1 MKRAPKPWE
10 VGALYASRL
19 VIRGKSEVEAYAA
32 TLRTRTSNDANS
44 LTICRRIYG
53 GDAMSWV
60 RLWVDMPTDPK
71 FRVIAKKAGRPLSE
85 VLSVFVFMM
94 TNAGANANERG
105 ELSNWS
111 DEDVAAALDIETQF
125 VTAIR
130 EAMQGKTLD
139 GDRLRGWE
147 KRQPKRE
154 DGAAERAKAWRERKR
169 TQTNAPKRPD
179 TDSDTEID
187 SESEVIGPPGKAEQV
202 AASGPDEISGL
213 NGSTKLIVEQFAGWL
228 NPWSPDLP
236 AAHKSI
242 ADAVQIY
249 GSQAVRDGF
258 ADLKA
263 DHADGKVRAMTVKA
277 FYGFVRT
284 AKERGVRPAVAKS
297 QTADERSRSRQ
308 RELLD
313 KLDAQIAAAEAMQ

>member
-1 MKRAPKPWE
+1 
-10 VGALYASRL
+10 
-19 VIRGKSEVEAYAA
+19 
-32 TLRTRTSNDANS
+32 
-44 LTICRRIYG
+44 
-53 GDAMSWV
+53 MSWV

-111 DEDVAAALDIETQF
+111 DEDVAAALDVETQF
-125 VTAIR
+125 VTSIR

-139 GDRLRGWE
+139 GERLRGWE

-169 TQTNAPKRPD
+169 TQVNAPKRPD
-179 TDSDTEID
+179 ADSDAEIDSD
-187 SESEVIGPPGKAEQV
+187 SESEVIGQPENSEQ
-202 AASGPDEISGL
+202 APASGPVEVSGL
-213 NGSTKLIVEQFAGWL
+213 NGSTQLIVESFANWL
-228 NPWSPDLP
+228 SPYAPDFA

-242 ADAVQIY
+242 AEAVQIY
-249 GSQAVRDGF
+249 GPDAVRDGF

-263 DHADGKVRAMTVKA
+263 DHADGKVRALSVKA

-284 AKERGVRPAVAKS
+284 AKERKGKAMADRSASGKPMSSGAAWHEEKRRNSKIILALAKGEAVP
-297 QTADERSRSRQ
+297 Q
-308 RELLD
+308 
-313 KLDAQIAAAEAMQ
+313 

>member
-1 MKRAPKPWE
+1 
-10 VGALYASRL
+10 
-19 VIRGKSEVEAYAA
+19 
-32 TLRTRTSNDANS
+32 
-44 LTICRRIYG
+44 
-53 GDAMSWV
+53 MSWV

-111 DEDVAAALDIETQF
+111 DEDVAAALDVETQF
-125 VTAIR
+125 VTSIR

-139 GDRLRGWE
+139 GERLRGWE

-169 TQTNAPKRPD
+169 TQVNAPKRPD
-179 TDSDTEID
+179 ADSDAEIDSD
-187 SESEVIGPPGKAEQV
+187 SESEVTGQPEATEQV
-202 AASGPDEISGL
+202 SASGPVEISGL
-213 NGSTKLIVEQFAGWL
+213 NGSTQMIVEQFASWV
-228 NPWSPDLP
+228 NPWAPDLP
-236 AAHKSI
+236 AAHRSV

-258 ADLKA
+258 AELKA

-284 AKERGVRPAVAKS
+284 AKERRGSKQVAG
-297 QTADERSRSRQ
+297 TATERSRERQ
-308 RELLD
+308 KSLME
-313 KLDAQIAAAEAMQ
+313 KLNAKIASEATA